1 LYKQALLDLSNI
13 DSSAEAQILTEQI
26 LAEQIQSLSTDPIGS
41 GVPSQI
47 VEKGLFDNANQQYT
61 KLVYDGLK
69 KMTGQQ
75 FQQAIIDFTSAIK
88 LKSDIA
94 EAYFHRGGAK
104 YKLADFN
111 GSVKDFMETLSV
123 NPGHPQAQV
132 LKIQAIKQANK
143 VKR

>member
-26 LAEQIQSLSTDPIGS
+26 LAEQIQSLSTNPISS
-41 GVPSQI
+41 GVSSQI

-69 KMTGQQ
+69 KMAGQQ

-88 LKSDIA
+88 IKSDIA
-94 EAYFHRGGAK
+94 EAYFHRGEAK
-104 YKLADFN
+104 HKLADFSD
-111 GSVKDFMETLSV
+111 SVKDFMETLHI
-123 NPGHPQAQV
+123 NRGHPKVQV
-132 LKIQAIKQANK
+132 LEIQAIK